1 MSRVEC
7 PARGYATPMTVESEE
22 NRPNEYGF
30 AGDGTAPQ
38 PERTATDE
46 GDGEDIAVP
55 AGDLTGAITGAID
68 EAVARDDK
76 SQE

>member
-1 MSRVEC
+1 
-7 PARGYATPMTVESEE
+7 MTVESEE

-38 PERTATDE
+38 PERTSTDAV
-46 GDGEDIAVP
+46 DGEDIAVP

-68 EAVARDDK
+68 EAIDRDDK
-76 SQE
+76 AEE